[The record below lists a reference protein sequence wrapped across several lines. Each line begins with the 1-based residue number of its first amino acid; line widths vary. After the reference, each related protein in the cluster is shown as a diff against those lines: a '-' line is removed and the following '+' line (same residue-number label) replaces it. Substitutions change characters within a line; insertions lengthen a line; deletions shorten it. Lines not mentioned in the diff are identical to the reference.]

1 MLTRNGN
8 RMTPGDAPCLTLD
21 VMRPA
26 DASIIE
32 CSLRDPEAFSALY
45 ELHAADV
52 HGYVARR
59 LGTEVA
65 DDLMAE
71 TFVIAFRRR
80 HAYDL
85 SRSDARPWLYGIVAN
100 LVRRHRRAEA
110 RRWRAMAHAAAPTQS
125 ESLSDAVEAR
135 VSAQAVRRE
144 LAAALAALPARHRE
158 VLLMVAW
165 ADLSYEATAEALD
178 LPIGTVRS
186 RIHRARGALRAALG
200 ELDLNAT
207 DEGEHHG

>member
-1 MLTRNGN
+1 LLTH
-8 RMTPGDAPCLTLD
+8 DAT
-21 VMRPA
+21 RPA

-52 HGYVARR
+52 HRYVARR

-80 HAYDL
+80 RSYDL

-110 RRWRAMAHAAAPTQS
+110 RRWRALVHAAPPTQS
-125 ESLSDAVEAR
+125 EPLSDAVEAR
-135 VSAQAVRRE
+135 VSAQALRRE
-144 LAAALAALPARHRE
+144 LAAALAALPTRHRD

-165 ADLSYEATAEALD
+165 GGLSYEATAVALD

-186 RIHRARGALRAALG
+186 RMHRARGALRAALD
-200 ELDLNAT
+200 ELYL
-207 DEGEHHG
+207 DETHQGEHHG